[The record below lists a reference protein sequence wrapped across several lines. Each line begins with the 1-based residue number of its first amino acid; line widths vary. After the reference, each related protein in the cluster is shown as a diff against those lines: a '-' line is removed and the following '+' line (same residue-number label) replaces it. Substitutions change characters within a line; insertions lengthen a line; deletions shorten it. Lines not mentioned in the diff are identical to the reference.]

1 MENDRKSGSFN
12 TENRIELFTIIHD
25 IAVNWWVILLCSQSA
40 AMLTFVLVSVRYVP
54 NYTVSATFAVSS
66 KSGSYNYNQLN
77 SAKSMA
83 VTFQQVLKSNVV
95 KKKAMEALQIDDDN
109 VKIDTQVIDET
120 NLLTLSVTSLSPKT
134 SFDFIN
140 ALIENYESVSLYTV
154 EDGILNVIKEPQIP
168 FYPDNPIGAAS
179 AGIKV
184 FILFAVLLIFIFG
197 LISWLNDT
205 IKNEHDIDQK
215 LDAENLGI
223 ISYEF
228 KHKTLKDMIK
238 RKNKALLV
246 INDTIKNEHDIDQK
260 LDAENLGII
269 SYEFKH
275 KTLKDMIKRKNK
287 ALLVNSPLSG
297 FKFVEEN
304 RKLAAKVDYYMYRD
318 DMKVLSVTSVA
329 ENEGKSTVAANL
341 AVSLAEQ
348 SKKVLLIDG
357 DLRHPSQFLIFGMHP
372 KDKNEFGEFLK
383 GKAEIDNVLLRSGVP
398 NLYLMLGRNCYSSST
413 DILHGERLKT
423 IIESSRQSFDYII
436 IDSSPAGVIGDA
448 EILAGYSDAVMIV
461 AKQNYIKAE
470 DINDVIDMLSSGN
483 TKILGV
489 VLNGVQTISSV
500 ADFSMVRYGDYGK
513 YSK

>member
-197 LISWLNDT
+197 LISWL
-205 IKNEHDIDQK
+205 
-215 LDAENLGI
+215 
-223 ISYEF
+223 
-228 KHKTLKDMIK
+228 
-238 RKNKALLV
+238 
-246 INDTIKNEHDIDQK
+246 NDTIKNEHDIDQK